1 MPTAFARKYRV
12 LMKLAIK
19 VALALMC
26 AVLSVLAPFAYF
38 RIEREVQ
45 LFDSDMRKDHAL
57 IGTTLAVSVGDVLFR
72 EGIERADELVHLA
85 DANRIGTQVRWRSA
99 TRWDEGLE
107 RQRFENLREPIHDV
121 IRLHLTEAG
130 ERAADDGET
139 FLRSFFPIR
148 HTEQTLGVIELTT
161 SYATRDQYVET
172 STINAIAAT
181 LLTVASAAG
190 VMLAVG
196 VVFIARPMRA
206 LVEKARRVGAS
217 DLSGPLVLRQKD
229 EIGTLAHEMNAM
241 CEQLADARHIAAQ
254 ETSAR
259 ERALEQLRHA
269 DRLITVGKLAAGV
282 AHELGTPLNI
292 ISGRARMIVRGKVS
306 GTTVLDYCQ
315 SIADQADRMTKI
327 IHQLLDFSRRREP
340 KLERV
345 DLTQVVKDAV
355 SLLTHMAQ
363 KKGVALTMQSGRALF
378 AVVDPSQIQQ
388 VVTNLVINALQ
399 ACEAGAATT
408 VTVSSSTPTA
418 LTTEHGAG
426 PWALIRVTDTGCG
439 MSVDVSSHMFEPF
452 FTTKDIG
459 QGSGLGLSVVHG
471 IVEEHRGVIQVDS
484 QPNAGTTLS
493 VYLPSAGE
501 AIAQLVESR
510 QD

>member
-1 MPTAFARKYRV
+1 
-12 LMKLAIK
+12 MKLAIK

-26 AVLSVLAPFAYF
+26 AVLSVLAPFAYY

-57 IGTTLAVSVGDVLFR
+57 IGTTLAVSVGDVLVR
-72 EGIERADELVHLA
+72 DGIERADELVHLA
-85 DANRIGTQVRWRSA
+85 DTNRIGTQVRWKSA
-99 TRWDEGLE
+99 TRWSEGGE
-107 RQRFENLREPIHDV
+107 AQRFKDLHEPIHEV
-121 IRLHLTEAG
+121 IRLQVDAEGEALAEEG
-130 ERAADDGET
+130 ER

-148 HTEQTLGVIELTT
+148 HGEQTLGIIELTT
-161 SYATRDQYVET
+161 SYASRDQYVET
-172 STINAIAAT
+172 STLNAIAAT

-196 VVFIARPMRA
+196 VVLIARPMRA

-241 CEQLADARHIAAQ
+241 CDQLAEARHIAAQ
-254 ETSAR
+254 ETTAR

-292 ISGRARMIVRGKVS
+292 ISGRARMIVRGKVT
-306 GTTVLDYCQ
+306 GTTVVDYCQ

-340 KLERV
+340 RLERV

-355 SLLTHMAQ
+355 ALLAHMAH
-363 KKGVALTMQSGRALF
+363 KKGVALTMHSGAALF

-388 VVTNLVINALQ
+388 VVTNLVINALH
-399 ACEAGAATT
+399 ACAAGAATT
-408 VTVSSSTPTA
+408 VTVISNPPATG
-418 LTTEHGAG
+418 LGDG
-426 PWALIRVTDTGCG
+426 PWALIRVADTGCG
-439 MSVDVSSHMFEPF
+439 MTAEVKSHMFEPF

-471 IVEEHRGVIQVDS
+471 IVEEHRGVIFVDT
-484 QPNAGTTLS
+484 QPNSGTVVS
-493 VYLPSAGE
+493 VYLPSA
-501 AIAQLVESR
+501 ADPIAPLPKSR
-510 QD
+510 QDT